1 MKTNAALLIIGL
13 ASGVVGCGGG
23 GGAGTGPTPAGI
35 QVGGQYSTAVT
46 LTEDT
51 CGGTSV
57 QSLPTSV
64 AQTAGQT
71 RFTLTHG
78 GTTYS
83 GTLATD
89 GSFRTDSLTLN
100 DAGSVLTIVIEG
112 RFVTQGFDG
121 VVSVAV
127 DRSAPAAD
135 CRYTVH
141 WAGTKQGAPNVI

>member
-1 MKTNAALLIIGL
+1 VAGL
-13 ASGVVGCGGG
+13 AAGPLGCGGG
-23 GGAGTGPTPAGI
+23 GGSGTGPTPAGI

-57 QSLPTSV
+57 QSLPTTV

-89 GSFRTDSLTLN
+89 GSFRTDSLTVT
-100 DAGSVLTIVIEG
+100 DSAGAALTIAIEG
-112 RFVTQGFDG
+112 RFATQGFDA
-121 VVSVAV
+121 VVNVAV
-127 DRSAPAAD
+127 DRPAAD
-135 CRYTVH
+135 CRYLAH
-141 WAGTKQGAPNVI
+141 WVGTKQGAPNVIP